1 MSPKPSKLGKG
12 ESNALKILL
21 FCVWW
26 TNFMTGVNKSGVRLS
41 SSHHNIL
48 YHQNKTVMILSFKI
62 RYSLKFCLSPYIVD
76 SKQVF
81 DIGDNLS
88 DKLKQQRL
96 FSNSRT
102 CFPHVKQNE
111 NQIQGWN
118 TSAWKNREKGRGF
131 QIQWVI
137 LSTRRSTGSVL

>member
-1 MSPKPSKLGKG
+1 
-12 ESNALKILL
+12 
-21 FCVWW
+21 
-26 TNFMTGVNKSGVRLS
+26 MTGVNKSGVRLS

-102 CFPHVKQNE
+102 CFLMLNKIKIKFKVEIHRLGK
-111 NQIQGWN
+111 I
-118 TSAWKNREKGRGF
+118 EKKDEVF
-131 QIQWVI
+131 KF
-137 LSTRRSTGSVL
+137 SE